1 MGLKW
6 YSSEQFQACYVRCMH
21 TNMCTVLVSS
31 EGIMS
36 KQDVLMC
43 VGRIG
48 LCSGTPRDIIT
59 KGKCVIKPPFTSF
72 YSVFCVQPVDGNFG
86 PKHAACC

>member
-1 MGLKW
+1 M
-6 YSSEQFQACYVRCMH
+6 SSSKRVVYAVCIQTCAPFLY
-21 TNMCTVLVSS
+21 VSS

-36 KQDVLMC
+36 KQDMLMC